1 MIATFTKA
9 FRLLS
14 SDVEPYQLS
23 LGISLGI
30 VAGLSPLLTVQTL
43 SVLLLIISLRVNIS
57 MFMLSFGLV
66 SVIAY
71 LADPLIVMLGQ
82 QVLAIE
88 SLNELFTQM
97 YNNGLWR
104 FLNFNNTAAM
114 GSLVISLIIFLPVFF
129 VFLLLIKKYRD
140 VIERHLKNS
149 RMFRW
154 ASQSKLLGK
163 VAAITDKAS

>member
-1 MIATFTKA
+1 MIANFARA

-23 LGISLGI
+23 LGICLGI

-43 SVLLLIISLRVNIS
+43 AVILLIIVLRVNFS

-71 LADPLIVMLGQ
+71 LADPLIVLVGQ

-88 SLNELFTQM
+88 SLKDLFTQM
-97 YNNGLWR
+97 YNSGLWR

-114 GSLVISLIIFLPVFF
+114 GSLVISLISILPLFFIFLV
-129 VFLLLIKKYRD
+129 LIKKYRH
-140 VIERHLKNS
+140 VIERYLKNS

-154 ASQSKLLGK
+154 ASQSKILTK
-163 VAAITDKAS
+163 AASMTDKVS